1 MSGRRRTR
9 GANESGARARGKS
22 ARASAPRA
30 AHTAQ
35 RGRGSA
41 AGGVPADPH
50 SERPQ
55 RIRTPP
61 APFQTNGPQRGK
73 RTGQATSVV
82 AGATE
87 PRGGLPAPRRN
98 KTSGASY
105 LQSPAADKSKQKLK
119 PNNAVIDTACINK
132 IQAAAK
138 LVGLQQ
144 AIGLESI
151 SESGYYAAV
160 HRMKTCGHATPPKP
174 KQRPGRPRKF
184 PLGSPEFDQARA
196 YLEAEKPRKSYRE
209 AALDLKP
216 RSSAATLARS
226 FGNASADSNARSKNG
241 LRSTEAGLKPLT
253 SKKCQNVTSETNMP
267 RLLDCFCSW
276 HEAIKNVRTA
286 D

>member
-1 MSGRRRTR
+1 M
-9 GANESGARARGKS
+9 
-22 ARASAPRA
+22 
-30 AHTAQ
+30 
-35 RGRGSA
+35 
-41 AGGVPADPH
+41 
-50 SERPQ
+50 
-55 RIRTPP
+55 
-61 APFQTNGPQRGK
+61 
-73 RTGQATSVV
+73 V

-196 YLEAEKPRKSYRE
+196 YLE
-209 AALDLKP
+209 
-216 RSSAATLARS
+216 SSSEMAT
-226 FGNASADSNARSKNG
+226 KG
-241 LRSTEAGLKPLT
+241 L
-253 SKKCQNVTSETNMP
+253 
-267 RLLDCFCSW
+267 
-276 HEAIKNVRTA
+276 
-286 D
+286 